1 MIKLVVLLTI
11 ILSITFTGLIYNH
24 ALAQA
29 PTFNYQNPFLGDF
42 KCYFPENEF
51 DIFVD
56 DVLLQD
62 QFDTGAQQ
70 LDLDKIIRFCNMVEK
85 VEQAPNP
92 TTGNPGFPGSI
103 PPKIFDLNPDTESD
117 TDQHFLVYRLC
128 PEASE
133 NIECQP
139 LPAINQMITLTDQ
152 FGTTEH
158 IVKQPVE
165 LWVPASKDFVIGD
178 PINYPI
184 SSIND
189 IHYKCYDISPVPN
202 PLGQLAVGMIDQFLN
217 TNRNI
222 LQADKL
228 CNPVIKNGEGT
239 LNNEHLKCY
248 KFLNPQSLSLTRYF
262 SDQFVTDQPLT
273 SPREYEL
280 CLVADK
286 NILRSVPVGGILV
299 PVDSTI
305 LLLAGTYSTASWLI
319 PTIVSAI
326 GFGIVILRKF

>member
-11 ILSITFTGLIYNH
+11 ILSITSTGLIYNQV
-24 ALAQA
+24 LAQA

-51 DIFVD
+51 NFFVD
-56 DVLLQD
+56 NVLLQD
-62 QFDTGAQQ
+62 QFDIEAQQ
-70 LDLDKIIRFCNMVEK
+70 LDLDKIIRFCNMVQK
-85 VEQAPNP
+85 IKQDPNP
-92 TTGNPGFPGSI
+92 TTGFPGFPGSI

-117 TDQHFLVYRLC
+117 TAQHFLVYRLC
-128 PEASE
+128 PKDSE
-133 NIECQP
+133 SIGCQP

-158 IVKQPVE
+158 IIKQPVE
-165 LWVPASKDFVIGD
+165 LWVPSSKDFEQGG
-178 PINYPI
+178 PINEPI

-202 PLGQLAVGMIDQFLN
+202 PLGQLTVGMIDQFLN

-228 CNPVIKNGEGT
+228 CNPVKKNDEGT

-248 KFLNPQSLSLTRYF
+248 KFLNPQSISITRYF

-273 SPREYEL
+273 SPTEYEL

-286 NILRSVPVGGILV
+286 NIPRTVAVGGILV
-299 PVDSTI
+299 PVDSTV
-305 LLLAGTYSTASWLI
+305 LLLAGTYSTASWLV

-326 GFGIVILRKF
+326 GIGIVILRKF